1 MICSTSIEIA
11 VSFIQRQHMEIRFV
25 KAVQFTR
32 LLKAGGRLREFN
44 FRKVN
49 TPGLELF
56 SVNVVDDRG
65 ERILFQML
73 KEQNDWRL
81 GPQQVPAW
89 VGQQENRLSEA
100 IEEELH
106 QPS

>member
-1 MICSTSIEIA
+1 
-11 VSFIQRQHMEIRFV
+11 MEIRFV

-49 TPGLELF
+49 AQGTELF
-56 SVNVVDDRG
+56 NVNVCDDRG
-65 ERILFQML
+65 DRILFQMH

-89 VGQQENRLSEA
+89 VSQKESEMHTV

-106 QPS
+106 NKTY